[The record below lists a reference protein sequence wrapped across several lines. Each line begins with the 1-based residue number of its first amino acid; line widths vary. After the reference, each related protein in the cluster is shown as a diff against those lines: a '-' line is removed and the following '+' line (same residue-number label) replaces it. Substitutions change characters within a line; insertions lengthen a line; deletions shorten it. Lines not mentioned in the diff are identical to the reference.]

1 MEIAELVS
9 EGERSEER
17 GARKMARRTA
27 SEATRTSAK
36 VKVECV
42 REGGAGPKRMEEQQ
56 TATRGEVLLIVTA
69 ARSR

>member
-1 MEIAELVS
+1 MEIAEMEL
-9 EGERSEER
+9 ELERSEER
-17 GARKMARRTA
+17 RARKMARKTA

-56 TATRGEVLLIVTA
+56 PGE
-69 ARSR
+69 RSY